1 MSWFDDYATK
11 YTCIHM
17 RRENGILEM
26 RFHTDN
32 GPLRWGLGPHG
43 ELPDAFA
50 DVARDRENRVVILTG
65 TGDEWSGVRAT
76 PGQSAISP
84 GVTANAF
91 DRVHWEGRALL
102 MNLLNIEVP
111 VIAAINGP
119 AWRHGEIPLLSDIV
133 LAADTAAFQDS
144 AHFPNGLVPGDGM
157 HIVMPLLLGINRG
170 RYFLLTGQTLSAQE
184 AKDLGLVA
192 EILPPDKVLA
202 RAWEHAE
209 ALATKP
215 TLLLRYTRLM
225 FTEYLKKRMQDLLG
239 YGLAMEGLAL
249 MEQIDNRDRRLTATS
264 KLLHKRV
271 LRCLVWVETTSGGRT
286 EVELSG
292 DEIDDCSEVSNGA
305 IASSLC
311 LGGLYEAVDSLDET
325 IGDLAMEP
333 A

>member
-1 MSWFDDYATK
+1 MSRFDDYATK
-11 YTCIHM
+11 YACIHM

-50 DVARDRENRVVILTG
+50 DVARDRDNRVVILTG

-76 PGQSAISP
+76 PGQSAIGP
-84 GVTANAF
+84 GLTSNAF

-184 AKDLGLVA
+184 AKELGLVA
-192 EILPPDKVLA
+192 EVLPPDKVLA

-209 ALATKP
+209 ALAAKP

-249 MEQIDNRDRRLTATS
+249 MEQIDQP
-264 KLLHKRV
+264 K
-271 LRCLVWVETTSGGRT
+271 
-286 EVELSG
+286 
-292 DEIDDCSEVSNGA
+292 
-305 IASSLC
+305 
-311 LGGLYEAVDSLDET
+311 
-325 IGDLAMEP
+325 
-333 A
+333 